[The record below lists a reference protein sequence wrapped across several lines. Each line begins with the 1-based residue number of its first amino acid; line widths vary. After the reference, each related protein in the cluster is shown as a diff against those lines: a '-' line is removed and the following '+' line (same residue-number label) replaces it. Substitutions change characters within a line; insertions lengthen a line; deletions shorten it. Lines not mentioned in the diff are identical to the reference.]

1 MKITMELS
9 TEEVKKLQDVAGFL
23 VRDNEEATD
32 AIRIVLEKA
41 NQIKVNDGKDFREAI
56 VEVVKYMAFSCK
68 NVCAP
73 SEPIEVEWGMK
84 GTRDYEDIKSIL
96 PVITL
101 VDRTEY

>member
-9 TEEVKKLQDVAGFL
+9 TEEIKRLQDVAGFL

-32 AIRIVLEKA
+32 AIRSVLEKA
-41 NQIKVNDGKDFREAI
+41 NQIKINDGKDFREAI
-56 VEVVKYMAFSCK
+56 VEIVKYMAFSCK

-73 SEPIEVEWGMK
+73 SEPIEVEWGLE
-84 GTRDYEDIKSIL
+84 GTRNHEGIKNIV

-101 VDRTEY
+101 IDRTEY